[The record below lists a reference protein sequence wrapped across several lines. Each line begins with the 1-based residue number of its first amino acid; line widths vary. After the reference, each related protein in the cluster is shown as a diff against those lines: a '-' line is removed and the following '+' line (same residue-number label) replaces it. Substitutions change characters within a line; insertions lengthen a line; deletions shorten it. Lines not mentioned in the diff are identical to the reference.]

1 MSEKTVLITGCSSGI
16 GRATAYAFLD
26 EEWTVF
32 ATARNP
38 ADIETLGEA
47 GCIISTLDVTEP
59 PAVSRVVDEVLE
71 ETGRIDALVNN
82 AGYGQ
87 YGPLEDIDDSR
98 FERQFAVNVFGPH
111 RLIRAVLPHMRE
123 RESGT
128 IVNISSVVGRI
139 GVPGMGTYVA
149 SKHALEGYS
158 DALRLEVEEFG
169 IDVSVVLPGPVQTQ
183 FRSRVESEISRL
195 DRTDAYE
202 PIYDLQE
209 DAIRLSGDNPAAVH
223 PATVAEVILDAAVSP
238 DPEPRYVVGP
248 MAQLLIYASY
258 LPDRISDQLF
268 GLARRFFT

>member
-202 PIYDLQE
+202 PIYALQE